1 MTTPCSSPRASALVA
16 SALLMA
22 TPAIGALTDSDADRC
37 WRFCTANHPLQLG
50 HCLKLCIFDQLLD
63 RSKTSDVQP

>member
-1 MTTPCSSPRASALVA
+1 MTTSYSSPRASAIVA

-37 WRFCTANHPLQLG
+37 WAICLVDHPLQLG
-50 HCLKLCIFDQLLD
+50 HCLKLCIVDHLLAQ
-63 RSKTSDVQP
+63 SKTSGAQP